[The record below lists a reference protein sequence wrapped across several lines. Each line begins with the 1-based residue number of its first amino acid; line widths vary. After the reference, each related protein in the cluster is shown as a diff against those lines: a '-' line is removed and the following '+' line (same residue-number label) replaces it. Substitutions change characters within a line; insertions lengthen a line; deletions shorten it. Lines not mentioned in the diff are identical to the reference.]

1 MIKAHR
7 RGESWSAEALR
18 TCHWLSPWAGLV
30 GPPEDKVLKF
40 SAVSQLAQTQ
50 PTFKSNISALSLRWC
65 LILLLFVFV
74 KDFCAEQVSQIENNL
89 FAITKIHSRCHAVR
103 KTDGLTVQSVDP
115 VMKKKNFK
123 LDWINTNKIKSGGKK
138 KKSLATFLQ
147 ADFKQWLFLRWGE
160 SVYANVSWLRC
171 RLRSALTRVNTE
183 TCVTSHNHLFG
194 GFVLVREEPAVA
206 SLIISLMC
214 GHSGFTPLALAQSG
228 ALESAARSN
237 FRKQERHHQR
247 DPINE
252 QSDSLL
258 SI

>member
-1 MIKAHR
+1 M
-7 RGESWSAEALR
+7 
-18 TCHWLSPWAGLV
+18 

-123 LDWINTNKIKSGGKK
+123 LD
-138 KKSLATFLQ
+138 
-147 ADFKQWLFLRWGE
+147 
-160 SVYANVSWLRC
+160 
-171 RLRSALTRVNTE
+171 
-183 TCVTSHNHLFG
+183 
-194 GFVLVREEPAVA
+194 
-206 SLIISLMC
+206 
-214 GHSGFTPLALAQSG
+214 
-228 ALESAARSN
+228 
-237 FRKQERHHQR
+237 
-247 DPINE
+247 
-252 QSDSLL
+252 
-258 SI
+258 